1 MLTSENRQIIFKYNV
16 LLQIWESW
24 NKIVLAIGCKNVDL
38 ASLSMLKQIC
48 KDRKLFHFMDITQYF
63 DKVLLYDQTQ
73 LAQKYVASLYICN

>member
-1 MLTSENRQIIFKYNV
+1 MLTSENRQIIFKYDI

-38 ASLSMLKQIC
+38 ASLSMLKQIWQ
-48 KDRKLFHFMDITQYF
+48 DRKLFYFMEITHYF

-73 LAQKYVASLYICN
+73 LVHKYVASLYICN

>member
-38 ASLSMLKQIC
+38 ASLSMLIHIC
-48 KDRKLFHFMDITQYF
+48 KDRKLFFFMDVTQYF

-73 LAQKYVASLYICN
+73 LAHKYVEGLYICN